1 MKKILTLVSKPYLLD
16 ISNNPNF
23 KYIERNYGYI
33 LSNKDYPLNKEY
45 ILKKNFLLNEDIRM
59 FIIEKNFFGDKL
71 GIIKRHMIK
80 GEENKI
86 KKYNYR

>member
-1 MKKILTLVSKPYLLD
+1 MMKNFNSCFKTIFID

-45 ILKKNFLLNEDIRM
+45 ILKK
-59 FIIEKNFFGDKL
+59 FFT
-71 GIIKRHMIK
+71 
-80 GEENKI
+80 
-86 KKYNYR
+86 